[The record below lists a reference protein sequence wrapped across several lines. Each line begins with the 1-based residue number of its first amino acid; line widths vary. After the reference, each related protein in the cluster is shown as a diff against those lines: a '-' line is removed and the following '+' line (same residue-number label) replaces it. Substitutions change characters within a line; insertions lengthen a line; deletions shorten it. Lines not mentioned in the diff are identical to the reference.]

1 MWMQIGVHEAP
12 ERKLVD
18 CMGDDPTG
26 CPEVIARQVCSRGDN
41 MPQPACRIYRLLYAR
56 NIALE
61 AALASLAQRMYQLT
75 KSRQIAED
83 CQK

>member
-12 ERKLVD
+12 IRELVD

-26 CPEVIARQVCSRGDN
+26 GPEVIARQVCSRVDN
-41 MPQPACRIYRLLYAR
+41 MPQPACRMHCLLYAR

-61 AALASLAQRMYQLT
+61 AALANPAQRMYQLT
-75 KSRQIAED
+75 KSCQIAED